1 MHRVYLCALELGC
14 TVFEDCLKN
23 QFSDWRFGFVKKYQE
38 TMMVKFLLFI
48 PDMQSCRFYLFIED
62 VRRLKTRLSLHKA
75 F

>member
-1 MHRVYLCALELGC
+1 MHQVYPSTLELGC
-14 TVFEDCLKN
+14 TVFRDCLKN

-48 PDMQSCRFYLFIED
+48 PDMQSCRLYLFIED
-62 VRRLKTRLSLHKA
+62 VRRLKARLSLHRA

>member
-48 PDMQSCRFYLFIED
+48 PDMQGCRPHLFIED
-62 VRRLKTRLSLHKA
+62 VCCLKARLSLHRA

>member
-1 MHRVYLCALELGC
+1 MHQVYPSTLELGC

-48 PDMQSCRFYLFIED
+48 PDMQGCRPY
-62 VRRLKTRLSLHKA
+62 RLIGDIRCLKARLSLHRA

>member
-14 TVFEDCLKN
+14 PVFEDCLKN

-38 TMMVKFLLFI
+38 TMMVKSLLFI
-48 PDMQSCRFYLFIED
+48 PDMQSCRLYLFIEN
-62 VRRLKTRLSLHKA
+62 VRRLKTRLSLHRA